1 MACVRWVGGGR
12 GRAVRGSASRMG
24 GRARDR
30 ASSGDPVGSRIDRR
44 HGRDAREV
52 SAHLGRSRRVQ
63 TLAQERRVGVRVAV
77 ERFVDQLDEEGLEVR
92 LPGRGLLGHD
102 DCHDDGT
109 GPPEP
114 GTGRLVATSGPARRR
129 DQPAH
134 RPPRPRDTFAMG
146 SLGAVACQAPSRL
159 PGAATCARP
168 EGLRFKL
175 VVRSTPHA
183 PLALVPQ
190 RTARR
195 ASTPPSCGAMP
206 PRRTRSGSAPAA
218 SSGTT
223 TRFFQR
229 HSNVYAYVP
238 NIIGYARVLLAAAAL
253 RLALDDVPTSLAL
266 YALSFVCDELDGRF
280 ARMFDQCSEF
290 GKLLDMVRGTDAFL
304 PEPAGVVAHLPA
316 RARPDPGSLANPIV
330 NSHPSLNP
338 TPFPRRRR

>member
-30 ASSGDPVGSRIDRR
+30 ASSGDPVGSMIDRR

-175 VVRSTPHA
+175 VIGSTPHA
-183 PLALVPQ
+183 PLALGCHNAPRVARRP
-190 RTARR
+190 RRLAAPCPRAEPARDPPPPRHPGRRR
-195 ASTPPSCGAMP
+195 ASSSVTPTC
-206 PRRTRSGSAPAA
+206 T
-218 SSGTT
+218 
-223 TRFFQR
+223 
-229 HSNVYAYVP
+229 
-238 NIIGYARVLLAAAAL
+238 
-253 RLALDDVPTSLAL
+253 PTSPT
-266 YALSFVCDELDGRF
+266 SSDTR
-280 ARMFDQCSEF
+280 
-290 GKLLDMVRGTDAFL
+290 AFSS
-304 PEPAGVVAHLPA
+304 P
-316 RARPDPGSLANPIV
+316 RPRCVSPLTTCR
-330 NSHPSLNP
+330 HPSRS
-338 TPFPRRRR
+338 TR

>member
-24 GRARDR
+24 GRAGDR
-30 ASSGDPVGSRIDRR
+30 ASSGDPVGSMIDRR

-92 LPGRGLLGHD
+92 LPGRGLLGRD

-114 GTGRLVATSGPARRR
+114 GTGRLVTVDRSGPARRR

-175 VVRSTPHA
+175 VIGSTPHA
-183 PLALVPQ
+183 PLA
-190 RTARR
+190 TTHR
-195 ASTPPSCGAMP
+195 ASRVDPAVLRRHAPAQNPLGIR
-206 PRRTRSGSAPAA
+206 PRRVIRDDDALLPASLQRVRLRPQHHRIRARSPRRGRAA
-218 SSGTT
+218 S
-223 TRFFQR
+223 
-229 HSNVYAYVP
+229 
-238 NIIGYARVLLAAAAL
+238 
-253 RLALDDVPTSLAL
+253 
-266 YALSFVCDELDGRF
+266 
-280 ARMFDQCSEF
+280 
-290 GKLLDMVRGTDAFL
+290 
-304 PEPAGVVAHLPA
+304 
-316 RARPDPGSLANPIV
+316 RP
-330 NSHPSLNP
+330 
-338 TPFPRRRR
+338 